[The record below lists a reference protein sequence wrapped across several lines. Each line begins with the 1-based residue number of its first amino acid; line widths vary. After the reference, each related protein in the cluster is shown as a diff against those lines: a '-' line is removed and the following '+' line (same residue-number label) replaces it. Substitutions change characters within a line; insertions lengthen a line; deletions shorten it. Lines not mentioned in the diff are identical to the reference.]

1 MVVFREVDDVDPAL
15 AFSPLV
21 RGVEKTLTWIG
32 EHGGIP
38 LTPSK
43 AFKRVFVH
51 WAAAEFD
58 WPGHTETDLFAVNKV
73 LNEPDF
79 APLMVLHDLMIAM
92 KLGRHYKGEFR
103 LTNAGQALVGQP
115 GRIFGMVV
123 PFFLF
128 RINHASMSRFDDAP
142 ILGNWDV
149 FLNVLNV
156 ETEDGTTGGHLRR
169 VLFGEPETGPL
180 PRYDEVMGQ
189 LYIQV
194 LRPLCWAGFLQQER
208 GTPSYRF
215 EDAVFMKTPLWRSAL
230 VLGTDAEVAPAI
242 RH

>member
-1 MVVFREVDDVDPAL
+1 MS
-15 AFSPLV
+15 FSPLL
-21 RGVEKTLTWIG
+21 RGVLKTFAYVQ
-32 EHGGIP
+32 EHGSIG

-43 AFKRVFVH
+43 AFKRNFVH

-58 WPGHTETDLFAVNKV
+58 WPGHTEADLFAVNKV
-73 LNEPDF
+73 LNEWDF
-79 APLMVLHDLMIAM
+79 PPLEILHDLMIAM

-103 LTNAGQALVGQP
+103 LTKAGQALVGYP
-115 GRIFGMVV
+115 GRIFGTVV

-128 RINHASMSRFDDAP
+128 RINHANLSRFDDAP

-156 ETEDGTTGGHLRR
+156 EAEDGATGAHLRR
-169 VLFGEPETGPL
+169 VLFGEPETGPT

-194 LRPLCWAGFLQQER
+194 LRPLCWAGLLQQER
-208 GTPSYRF
+208 GATSYRF
-215 EDAVFMKTPLWRSAL
+215 EEAMFMKTPLWRMAL
-230 VLGTDAEVAPAI
+230 RLETDGMVRGAK

>member
-1 MVVFREVDDVDPAL
+1 M
-15 AFSPLV
+15 
-21 RGVEKTLTWIG
+21 
-32 EHGGIP
+32 
-38 LTPSK
+38 
-43 AFKRVFVH
+43 
-51 WAAAEFD
+51 
-58 WPGHTETDLFAVNKV
+58 

-103 LTNAGQALVGQP
+103 PTKAGQALAGHP
-115 GRIFGMVV
+115 GRIFGTVV

-156 ETEDGTTGGHLRR
+156 ESENGATGAHLRR
-169 VLFGEPETGPL
+169 VLFGEPEMGPL

-194 LRPLCWAGFLQQER
+194 LRPLCWAGLLQQGR
-208 GTPSYRF
+208 GTASYRF
-215 EDAVFMKTPLWRSAL
+215 EEAVFMKTPLWRSAL
-230 VLGTDAEVAPAI
+230 VLDTDAQVAPAI